1 MVRGFSLFCSALV
14 AALLLVAAALPGLAS
29 PPAPAGGGGTANFI
43 PSGFRFAD
51 GNTFVDATLFGTV
64 TGTLSGTWTE
74 DAVLVIH
81 PDGSQ
86 NTHASGTFFVSTPCG
101 AGRFAFELEAQ
112 QPAGS
117 KTLTG
122 QWRSVEQSSN
132 TVSIHTVDMFSN
144 VQNSG
149 VFTYSGQYSC

>member
-1 MVRGFSLFCSALV
+1 
-14 AALLLVAAALPGLAS
+14 
-29 PPAPAGGGGTANFI
+29 
-43 PSGFRFAD
+43 
-51 GNTFVDATLFGTV
+51 
-64 TGTLSGTWTE
+64 
-74 DAVLVIH
+74 
-81 PDGSQ
+81 
-86 NTHASGTFFVSTPCG
+86 VSTPCG